1 MPKTVPEQQM
11 DTAGPIPLACAGPSA
26 APAEVIHFPPATDR
40 L

>member
-1 MPKTVPEQQM
+1 MPKTVTERQM

-26 APAEVIHFPPATDR
+26 APAEVIHFPPAIDK